1 MPPQVFS
8 PACLGLIW
16 GTPVLGTHQAVLVVW
31 SGFVHI
37 PPSTPMLWV
46 APGNSCIS
54 TRWSQ
59 WGLGSDTVCTCL
71 FSLASVHPALENS
84 GDGIHLVQLVAR
96 GPPYFHIVPW
106 CPGELSVVLVVPVC
120 SFMHPAYECE
130 DRAQTMA
137 RANSSDPRLPQMAFL
152 PNNGWLVL
160 ELRFFH
166 L

>member
-106 CPGELSVVLVVPVC
+106 CPGELSWWYQYAVSCTLPMNVRIEHKQWHGPTLLIPDC
-120 SFMHPAYECE
+120 LKWLSC
-130 DRAQTMA
+130 QTM
-137 RANSSDPRLPQMAFL
+137 D
-152 PNNGWLVL
+152 G
-160 ELRFFH
+160 
-166 L
+166 